1 MTDTD
6 SRVIS
11 FYTDKIHSNPEFYE
25 AEKKEL

>member
-6 SRVIS
+6 FEVVS
-11 FYTDKIHSNPEFYE
+11 FYTNKIPSNPEFYE